1 MARALYGGGMHDAR
15 RGRRVGMA
23 ISAAPPVMAEV
34 LEAEPEDA
42 TAALRKRS
50 RVHEV
55 YSADP
60 NDDNYSLCQCRENVQ
75 GGRVCGGR
83 IKSRGSTKSLW
94 NHVQKKHP
102 CTFAKLNNQGDIAH
116 APLSQRLWQFQQSF
130 RSVSRTS
137 RW

>member
-1 MARALYGGGMHDAR
+1 M
-15 RGRRVGMA
+15 
-23 ISAAPPVMAEV
+23 

-116 APLSQRLWQFQQSF
+116 TSLAEALAIPAEL
-130 RSVSRTS
+130 SVSISYQQMVDQLS
-137 RW
+137 RAPVQTLSAAIEALQQARELREA

>member
-1 MARALYGGGMHDAR
+1 M
-15 RGRRVGMA
+15 
-23 ISAAPPVMAEV
+23 

-60 NDDNYSLCQCRENVQ
+60 NDDNYSLCVCQCRENVQ

-116 APLSQRLWQFQQSF
+116 TSLAEVLATPAEL
-130 RSVSRTS
+130 SVSISYQQMVDQLS
-137 RW
+137 RAPVQTLSAAIEALQQARELREA